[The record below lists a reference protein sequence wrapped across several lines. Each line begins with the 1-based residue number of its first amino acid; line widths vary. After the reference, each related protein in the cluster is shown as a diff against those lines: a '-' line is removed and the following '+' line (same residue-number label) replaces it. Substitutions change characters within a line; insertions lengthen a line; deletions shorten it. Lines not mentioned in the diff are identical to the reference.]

1 MRSLRLR
8 GATRPALPR
17 PALPARPLR
26 PPPTLA
32 SSSTLCGPSRFTATT
47 ASSGGRGYAT
57 ASTTAESPYLF
68 RASALP
74 LVEAAEGLR
83 IKEAHML
90 DGMALRYQVRCR
102 LAPACKLSGPGPL
115 CLLPQAAPSWPLLCL
130 PLRRG

>member
-17 PALPARPLR
+17 PVLPARPLR

-32 SSSTLCGPSRFTATT
+32 SSSTLCGPPSPFTATT

-57 ASTTAESPYLF
+57 AVAESPYLF

-90 DGMALRYQVRCR
+90 DGMALRYQVRR
-102 LAPACKLSGPGPL
+102 PL
-115 CLLPQAAPSWPLLCL
+115 
-130 PLRRG
+130 